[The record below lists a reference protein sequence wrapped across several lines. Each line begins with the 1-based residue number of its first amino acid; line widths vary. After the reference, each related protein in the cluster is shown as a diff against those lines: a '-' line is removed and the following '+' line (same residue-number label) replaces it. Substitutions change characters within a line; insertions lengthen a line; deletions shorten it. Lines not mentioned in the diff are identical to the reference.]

1 MADPKR
7 KFDQQPDQMTSQP
20 LTPEEVQADAE
31 AQVDLMGN
39 AAVDPRPLM
48 NEEKDAIAEEVKSSN
63 PE

>member
-1 MADPKR
+1 MADSKR
-7 KFDQQPDQMTSQP
+7 KLDQQSDKVTSQP

-31 AQVDLMGN
+31 AQVDLMGD

-48 NEEKDAIAEEVKSSN
+48 NEEKDAIAEEVKSSK